1 MNEETQEK
9 LNDYIARLKLE
20 AKANRDNSKSQSDW
34 EYYLGQN
41 SILLKLE
48 DFLATLKTH

>member
-1 MNEETQEK
+1 MNEETKEK
-9 LNDYIARLKLE
+9 LNTFLANLKLE
-20 AKANRDNSKSQSDW
+20 VKANRDNSENQLDW

-48 DFLATLKTH
+48 DFIDTLK